1 MTTDIITDQIDFSG
15 IIAKLLEEL
24 EDGKRKNSPLAR
36 TMKDILD
43 TIANS
48 RGILQHIEDWF
59 WDLVYSDR
67 DRQLLV
73 ECAIE
78 GILKAGLF
86 TILEDGKFTLDQL
99 VKKALTA
106 RKAEGPG
113 VYIRVYLFKRRK
125 SALYIGSSGHMMHR
139 MKGHDSRLIEYITP
153 HGRAY
158 RRAIKKH
165 YRVLCDLGG
174 NAYAEQDKRVRLVI
188 EQLLVI
194 LFGTYDTPNLP
205 SSHDILENQ
214 TSTQLYRSAAPGQM
228 VTISVYREPTDP
240 IGKIVEKDPVSES
253 IFVDSTKT
261 SITLAKL
268 GNEVC
273 GKCGW
278 QQVIIA
284 RPDSNGNFG
293 PDIIPL
299 NWLSPIDTTIRRP
312 RKTTIAE
319 DSTTAMTVYHKAAF
333 EVIVATG
340 DDTGIAA

>member
-1 MTTDIITDQIDFSG
+1 M
-15 IIAKLLEEL
+15 
-24 EDGKRKNSPLAR
+24 
-36 TMKDILD
+36 
-43 TIANS
+43 
-48 RGILQHIEDWF
+48 
-59 WDLVYSDR
+59 
-67 DRQLLV
+67 
-73 ECAIE
+73 
-78 GILKAGLF
+78 
-86 TILEDGKFTLDQL
+86 
-99 VKKALTA
+99 
-106 RKAEGPG
+106 
-113 VYIRVYLFKRRK
+113 
-125 SALYIGSSGHMMHR
+125 
-139 MKGHDSRLIEYITP
+139 
-153 HGRAY
+153 
-158 RRAIKKH
+158 
-165 YRVLCDLGG
+165 
-174 NAYAEQDKRVRLVI
+174 
-188 EQLLVI
+188 
-194 LFGTYDTPNLP
+194 
-205 SSHDILENQ
+205 
-214 TSTQLYRSAAPGQM
+214 
-228 VTISVYREPTDP
+228 
-240 IGKIVEKDPVSES
+240 SES